1 MREHGIRVDLSKA
14 DGLKKEFV
22 KEENKRLLEIKK
34 LSGVDVEIWAAAS
47 VAKAF
52 DALKIE
58 YQRTEKTK
66 APSFTTNWLHNCPHP
81 LAKLVR
87 ETREMNKFHSTF
99 IDSIFRYEHKGRIHA
114 EINQLKSDS
123 GGTRI
128 W

>member
-52 DALKIE
+52 DALKISVP
-58 YQRTEKTK
+58 K
-66 APSFTTNWLHNCPHP
+66 N
-81 LAKLVR
+81 R
-87 ETREMNKFHSTF
+87 EN
-99 IDSIFRYEHKGRIHA
+99 
-114 EINQLKSDS
+114 
-123 GGTRI
+123 
-128 W
+128 